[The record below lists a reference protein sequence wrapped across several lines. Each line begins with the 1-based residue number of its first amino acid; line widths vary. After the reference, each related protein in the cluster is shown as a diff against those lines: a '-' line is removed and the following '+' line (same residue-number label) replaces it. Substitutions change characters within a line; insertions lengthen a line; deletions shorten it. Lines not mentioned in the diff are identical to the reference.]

1 MQNKNYRNDNVY
13 RGVLSCTITD
23 LSVEAKKKK
32 AQSVQEDRNKTAY
45 KINIDNNIVL
55 IF

>member
-23 LSVEAKKKK
+23 LSVEAKKKRPK
-32 AQSVQEDRNKTAY
+32 VFRKTGI
-45 KINIDNNIVL
+45 KQHTRSIL
-55 IF
+55 ITTLY